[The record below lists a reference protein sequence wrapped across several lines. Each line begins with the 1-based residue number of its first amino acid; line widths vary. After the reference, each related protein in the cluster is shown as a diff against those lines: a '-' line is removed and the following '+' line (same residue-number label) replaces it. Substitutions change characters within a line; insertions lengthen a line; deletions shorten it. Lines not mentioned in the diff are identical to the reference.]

1 MIFIKLFLIA
11 VLTIVLLF
19 LSFSS
24 RFRTYQRITLGFFY
38 FALVIMIIFP
48 KEADKIAAFF
58 GIGRGV
64 DLVIY
69 LSIAILSLLV
79 AILYAKTKINERAI
93 TKIVRDIAIM
103 KARECD
109 NE

>member
-1 MIFIKLFLIA
+1 MIFIKIILIA
-11 VLTIVLLF
+11 ILTIILFF

-24 RFRTYQRITLGFFY
+24 RFRTYQRLTIIFFY
-38 FALVIMIIFP
+38 ILLALMILFP
-48 KEADKIAAFF
+48 RQADQIAAFF

-69 LSIAILSLLV
+69 LSIAILSLVV

-103 KARECD
+103 KARECR
-109 NE
+109 E